1 MYSNTTRR
9 HRPAI
14 IRLIICGV
22 LVQLSLHAL
31 ATGRIAE
38 IDFTLGPRGHL
49 LVPVTVDG
57 REQGLFA
64 LDTGASSSVLTPE
77 FADRLGQ
84 GLERGVRTQY
94 HGAHGS
100 ADVQSVGIES
110 IRMGEVSGEAGE
122 AIIMNLSHVNG
133 PDMTLDGIVG
143 NSFLDGYDLV
153 IDFPG
158 SKIELLELGS
168 LADAGAGFSTATDI
182 AKGMGALIYLDVT
195 VNGQPMTALLDTGS
209 GRSAI
214 NTAGIEALGLRVPEM
229 PGKTGGRLMH
239 APAIPNLEIRL
250 GETTLTSDMPVHIMD
265 LTVFEAIGLSD
276 RPTMLLGTNF
286 LRDRR
291 VGIDYSA
298 RRIYL

>member
-1 MYSNTTRR
+1 M
-9 HRPAI
+9 I
-14 IRLIICGV
+14 VCGV
-22 LVQLSLHAL
+22 LLQLSLHAL

-64 LDTGASSSVLTPE
+64 LDTGATSSVLTPE
-77 FADRLGQ
+77 FADRLGPD
-84 GLERGVRTQY
+84 LERGVQMQY
-94 HGAHGS
+94 HGAHES
-100 ADVQSVGIES
+100 ADVQMAEIES
-110 IRMGEVSGEAGE
+110 LRMGEVSGDAGE
-122 AIIMNLSHVNG
+122 AIIMDLSHVNG

-143 NSFLDGYDLV
+143 NSFLDRYDLV
-153 IDFPG
+153 IDFPE
-158 SKIELLELGS
+158 SRIELLELGS
-168 LADAGAGFSTATDI
+168 LADAAAGFSTATDI
-182 AKGMGALIYLDVT
+182 AKGMGALIYLDIV

-214 NTAGIEALGLRVPEM
+214 NSAGVEALGLQVPPM
-229 PGKTGGRLMH
+229 PENPAMHLMH
-239 APAIPNLEIRL
+239 APAIPNLEITL
-250 GETTLTSDMPVHIMD
+250 GEATLTSDTPVHIMD
-265 LTVFEAIGLSD
+265 LSVFEAIGLSD